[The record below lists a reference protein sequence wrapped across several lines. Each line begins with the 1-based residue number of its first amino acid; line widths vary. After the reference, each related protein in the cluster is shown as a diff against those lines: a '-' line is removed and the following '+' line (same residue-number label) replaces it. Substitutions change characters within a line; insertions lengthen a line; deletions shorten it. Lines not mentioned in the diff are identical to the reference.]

1 MLDAQVELS
10 ENLLETDSEEDAI
23 ATNFSSLD
31 AQKEPSSNGSTAEG
45 YPPPT
50 GVSEGTRLLN
60 VLPNF

>member
-10 ENLLETDSEEDAI
+10 EHLIETDSEEDAI

-31 AQKEPSSNGSTAEG
+31 AQKEPSSNVSTAEG

-50 GVSEGTRLLN
+50 GVNEGDTPLN
-60 VLPNF
+60 ILPNF